1 MNINTDMI
9 VSITEANQNFSRI
22 AKLVAEKGSAV
33 IFKNNRPRYLLI
45 DFGQTQE
52 MAEASDEDVLSISKR
67 LISKN
72 RVAYDELAK

>member
-22 AKLVAEKGSAV
+22 AKLVDEKSSAV
-33 IFKNNRPRYLLI
+33 IFKINRPRYLLI
-45 DFGQTQE
+45 DFGQAQE
-52 MAEASDEDVLSISKR
+52 MAEAADEDVLSISKH

>member
-22 AKLVAEKGSAV
+22 AKLVDEKGSAV

-45 DFGQTQE
+45 DFGQVQE
-52 MAEASDEDVLSISKR
+52 MAEASNEDVLSISKR